1 MDVKTVYDADAKTFS
16 VTCAQTIP
24 DTPGQT
30 DKKPVLMPIAVG
42 LLGADGKDLELN
54 LQGEDGG
61 AAGETTKVLRF
72 STASETFVFTGVEE
86 KPVPSILRNF
96 SAPVR
101 LTTDLTQEDLI
112 FLMAN
117 DSDAFNRWEAGQ
129 TLTRSLL
136 LGLVDDAAKGVELKM
151 DPAIVEAMR
160 SIIGGAGGDRVHA
173 PHPITHTAI

>member
-1 MDVKTVYDADAKTFS
+1 VIIWFQACAFKFNLYRYKTFTL
-16 VTCAQTIP
+16 TCTQTIP

-30 DKKPVLMPIAVG
+30 GKKPVLMPIAVG
-42 LLGADGKDLELN
+42 LLGADGKDMVLTLE
-54 LQGEDGG
+54 GETP

-72 STASETFVFTGVEE
+72 AEATKTFVFTGVEE

-117 DSDAFNRWEAGQ
+117 DTDAFNRYSAPYV
-129 TLTRSLL
+129 TLFDWT
-136 LGLVDDAAKGVELKM
+136 K
-151 DPAIVEAMR
+151 
-160 SIIGGAGGDRVHA
+160 
-173 PHPITHTAI
+173 